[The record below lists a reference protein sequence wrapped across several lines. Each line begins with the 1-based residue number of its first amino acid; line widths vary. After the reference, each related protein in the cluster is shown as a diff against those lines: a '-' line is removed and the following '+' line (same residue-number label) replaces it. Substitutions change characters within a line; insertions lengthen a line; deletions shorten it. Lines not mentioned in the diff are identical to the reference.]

1 MLVNAVDQYIFA
13 LEGGGRGSAEREQAM
28 QLDNNMAI
36 HEVSESGW
44 TTYLNTSCGS
54 LTFSESMVLQSD
66 DNIGNNNSN
75 NVVKKWTLR
84 ECEGVPDEESNC
96 SLNGSTVSDA
106 SSGPQ
111 LHQPACINANHFHNG
126 NGLAD
131 HPVLIRPKRFASE
144 PAIKCREF
152 KKMRHYGRAAAAF
165 ISPDL
170 EDTATSSPLHKHEDA
185 HQRVLMQPAS
195 PESTLDKR
203 GSDDVSKRFKVLE
216 ALIPR
221 LNELA
226 GRASEE
232 EMLKVIISYIQA
244 LEFKVEVLSN
254 VWQILRARHPRLHNN
269 EL

>member
-1 MLVNAVDQYIFA
+1 
-13 LEGGGRGSAEREQAM
+13 M

-54 LTFSESMVLQSD
+54 LMYSESMVLHQSD
-66 DNIGNNNSN
+66 DNIGNNNISN
-75 NVVKKWTLR
+75 NVVKCTLR
-84 ECEGVPDEESNC
+84 ECEGVPNEESNC

-111 LHQPACINANHFHNG
+111 LHQPCISANHFHNG

-131 HPVLIRPKRFASE
+131 HPLLIRPKRFNESE
-144 PAIKCREF
+144 PAINCRKF
-152 KKMRHYGRAAAAF
+152 KKIRHYGHAAAF
-165 ISPDL
+165 ISPEL
-170 EDTATSSPLHKHEDA
+170 EDTATSSPPLHKNEEA
-185 HQRVLMQPAS
+185 HQRVVLQPAS
-195 PESTLDKR
+195 PESALDKR

-221 LNELA
+221 LKELA

-254 VWQILRARHPRLHNN
+254 VWQILRARHPSNN
-269 EL
+269 E